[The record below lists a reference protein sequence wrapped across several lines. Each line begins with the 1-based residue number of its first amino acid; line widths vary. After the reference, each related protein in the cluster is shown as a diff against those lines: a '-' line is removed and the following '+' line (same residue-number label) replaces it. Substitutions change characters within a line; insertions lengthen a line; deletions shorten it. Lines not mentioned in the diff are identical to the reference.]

1 MIKIPFRIVVVLGR
15 IYRKPDLLSSERSDN
30 IADFRG
36 FVKDFFKNRRAGKR
50 QWKTAKICA
59 MLQGNPEAEEDRKRK
74 KKEMKFDHRFT
85 LTGQTPSMRVYEAD
99 GVSMR
104 LDFFD
109 HMLRVSL
116 LRRDIPLL
124 PTWSVCPGGGDVP
137 LAGRDKLSV
146 EGFRLRHPSVE
157 ETEEDIR
164 FTLSG
169 TDFRIEKR
177 NFRITASTGRGVL
190 YRDRSGLAY
199 NFAGELGGG
208 SVHCTWR
215 PEDQQIFGLGDKCGP
230 VDKSKRRFLLAATDS
245 MGFHAAYSDPLYKQ
259 IPFYIC
265 RHSGGAYGV
274 YYDTCSN
281 GSLDFGVEHDNYY
294 EPFNSVRF
302 QEENMVFYLILG
314 SPREIVRRFSE
325 LCGTAAP
332 IPDWAFRYCGSTMEY
347 TDAPDTDARLRAFLA
362 HCERSGIR
370 PGGFYLSSGYTQIG
384 EHRCVFHWNTEK
396 IPSPEALAE
405 TFKERGAALIPNVK
419 PAFLTDHPLY
429 AQIAENGW
437 FLHYADGTP
446 ACFPFWGGMA
456 SYLDFTNPGACEFW
470 KTCVRRQL
478 ADRGYRHIWN
488 DNNEYDVQDT
498 AVLADF
504 FGHPVP
510 AVRIRPLFSYL
521 MARLSRE
528 ACLEAGEEK
537 PFNVSRCAI
546 AGTQRAA
553 STWTGDNV
561 TDFSELR
568 WNHKQAMTMAL
579 TGFLFFG
586 PDIGGFSGPRPG
598 RELFL
603 RWLQYGLFL
612 PRFTLHSWKP
622 GEPSTMP
629 WLYPDLMPA
638 VRRLFD
644 LRESLVP
651 YLAAEC
657 ERCRLAHE
665 PLIFPVFLRD
675 EAYDAESDCFFC
687 GEKILAC
694 PVFDEGAEAVT
705 VTLPRSRG
713 GWRLRGEGEVHGS
726 GETLTVPCL
735 PDDLP
740 VWFVREEETE

>member
-1 MIKIPFRIVVVLGR
+1 
-15 IYRKPDLLSSERSDN
+15 
-30 IADFRG
+30 
-36 FVKDFFKNRRAGKR
+36 
-50 QWKTAKICA
+50 
-59 MLQGNPEAEEDRKRK
+59 
-74 KKEMKFDHRFT
+74 MKFDHRFT

-146 EGFRLRHPSVE
+146 EGFRLQHPSVE

-294 EPFNSVRF
+294 EPFNSLRF

-314 SPREIVRRFSE
+314 GPREIVRRFSE

-347 TDAPDTDARLRAFLA
+347 TDAPDTDAHLRAFLS
-362 HCERSGIR
+362 HCDRSGIR

-384 EHRCVFHWNTEK
+384 
-396 IPSPEALAE
+396 
-405 TFKERGAALIPNVK
+405 
-419 PAFLTDHPLY
+419 
-429 AQIAENGW
+429 
-437 FLHYADGTP
+437 
-446 ACFPFWGGMA
+446 
-456 SYLDFTNPGACEFW
+456 
-470 KTCVRRQL
+470 
-478 ADRGYRHIWN
+478 
-488 DNNEYDVQDT
+488 
-498 AVLADF
+498 
-504 FGHPVP
+504 
-510 AVRIRPLFSYL
+510 
-521 MARLSRE
+521 
-528 ACLEAGEEK
+528 
-537 PFNVSRCAI
+537 
-546 AGTQRAA
+546 
-553 STWTGDNV
+553 
-561 TDFSELR
+561 
-568 WNHKQAMTMAL
+568 
-579 TGFLFFG
+579 
-586 PDIGGFSGPRPG
+586 
-598 RELFL
+598 
-603 RWLQYGLFL
+603 
-612 PRFTLHSWKP
+612 
-622 GEPSTMP
+622 
-629 WLYPDLMPA
+629 
-638 VRRLFD
+638 
-644 LRESLVP
+644 
-651 YLAAEC
+651 
-657 ERCRLAHE
+657 
-665 PLIFPVFLRD
+665 
-675 EAYDAESDCFFC
+675 
-687 GEKILAC
+687 
-694 PVFDEGAEAVT
+694 
-705 VTLPRSRG
+705 
-713 GWRLRGEGEVHGS
+713 
-726 GETLTVPCL
+726 
-735 PDDLP
+735 
-740 VWFVREEETE
+740 